1 MGRVTAG
8 SDQGLAYPPPTC
20 KGGVCIGGC
29 WPGPEG
35 AAAGA
40 IMGIGGGGVKVGTV
54 GGGARLE

>member
-20 KGGVCIGGC
+20 EGGPCC
-29 WPGPEG
+29 PGPEG

-40 IMGIGGGGVKVGTV
+40 IIGMGMGGGGGVKVGTV